1 MEAIIQLDLIA
12 RSQIDIFVEVLQVD
26 GSEFCVAV
34 NAATLALIDAGIPI
48 KVKRTN
54 KLFHL
59 LILKV
64 TKQIGFESMNTF
76 ILIVVRNF

>member
-1 MEAIIQLDLIA
+1 MQLRHAMEAIIQLDLIA

-48 KVKRTN
+48 KVIDHFIDI
-54 KLFHL
+54 LFRDYL
-59 LILKV
+59 
-64 TKQIGFESMNTF
+64 
-76 ILIVVRNF
+76 